1 MIWTIEPA
9 SPWRITAADSE
20 AGAVTPVPG
29 ATDPASQPSLL
40 DSFDP
45 EDRPTVEAALGRAK
59 EGRPATCACYSRGP
73 ARAAGILALAPVSR
87 RVLAQAAGTTG
98 GRNAGLDRVGVP
110 DEIVA
115 AWTPTSPSDDLALSR
130 RVAAATT
137 RDLSHAGD
145 NAGDNPGAH
154 ATPAGH
160 GAPNNHTRVV
170 DDGALRQ
177 FLGMLGHDLRTPLNG
192 VLGMSRLLLDSGLR
206 MDQIDYARAIDTS
219 AEHLL
224 SVIEDL
230 LEFATLDVETPLHP
244 VDFCPRALVEDV
256 VESLAWR
263 AAEKDTEICAIV
275 SASVPELVEGDAA
288 RLRQVLGYLVSDGI
302 NSTGVGDVVVRVA
315 RENTSAAD
323 AEGIVLRF
331 EVTANETAVSERQ
344 APAPPITESRNSL
357 AEANPRAAVCRHLV
371 SRMGGQVDTQT
382 DGVLRTTWF
391 TTLAKS
397 RPAPPAIAPSYVP
410 LIGRR
415 IICVDDHPLSQR
427 VLLERLRGWNLDVD
441 ATDEAH
447 SALTL
452 MKVASQAGH
461 PFELAILDLRMPG
474 MDGLSLARLIKSD
487 PVLSPT
493 RLVLLTGYPARGQA
507 ALAQE
512 AGIDA
517 YLQKPIREAP
527 LRSTIEMLL
536 GGHAAARPLLTG
548 RRFDEDR
555 NALRPRVLVA
565 ENNPVSQKV
574 AVQMLEKLGCRVDV
588 VSGGAEAVTAIET
601 TPYHLVLME
610 CQLPGMDGLD
620 ATRRVRRS
628 AGHQVSPPILALTG
642 DAGEQERDACLAAGM
657 NDFVSKPLRLGTL
670 REKLAQWIEAA
681 PR

>member
-1 MIWTIEPA
+1 VRSGPKRPTMIWTIEPA

-20 AGAVTPVPG
+20 AGAVTDAPG
-29 ATDPASQPSLL
+29 AADPASRPSLL

-45 EDRPTVEAALGRAK
+45 EDRPAVEAALARAK
-59 EGRPATCACYSRGP
+59 EGRPATCACYSRAP
-73 ARAAGILALAPVSR
+73 ERAAGILALAPVSR
-87 RVLAQAAGTTG
+87 RLLAHAAGAGRPAVGGDRTG
-98 GRNAGLDRVGVP
+98 AP

-115 AWTPTSPSDDLALSR
+115 AWTPTSPSGDLALAR
-130 RVAAATT
+130 AVAAAT
-137 RDLSHAGD
+137 SQA
-145 NAGDNPGAH
+145 P
-154 ATPAGH
+154 H
-160 GAPNNHTRVV
+160 GTPNNHTRVV

-177 FLGMLGHDLRTPLNG
+177 FLGMLGHDLRSPLNG

-302 NSTGVGDVVVRVA
+302 NSTGVGDVVVRVS
-315 RENTSAAD
+315 RESAVAGAAD
-323 AEGIVLRF
+323 QIVLRF
-331 EVTANETAVSERQ
+331 EVTANETAVTERQ
-344 APAPPITESRNSL
+344 VTAPPVAESRNSI

-371 SRMGGQVDTQT
+371 SRMGGQVGTQT
-382 DGVLRTTWF
+382 DGVLRTGWF
-391 TTLAKS
+391 TTRVKS
-397 RPAPPAIAPSYVP
+397 RPAPPAIAPNYVS

-415 IICVDDHPLSQR
+415 VICVDDHPLSQR

-452 MKVASQAGH
+452 MKVASAAGH
-461 PFELAILDLRMPG
+461 PFELAILDLRLPG

-536 GGHAAARPLLTG
+536 GGGHASARPLLTG

-588 VSGGAEAVTAIET
+588 VSGGAEAVQAIET

-620 ATRRVRRS
+620 AARRVRGT
-628 AGHQVSPPILALTG
+628 AGHKISPPILALTG

-657 NDFVSKPLRLGTL
+657 NDFVVKPLRLGTL

>member
-20 AGAVTPVPG
+20 AGAVTPSTG
-29 ATDPASQPSLL
+29 AADPASQPSLL

-45 EDRPTVEAALGRAK
+45 QDRLAVEAALGLAK
-59 EGRPATCACYSRGP
+59 EGRPASCACYRRGP
-73 ARAAGILALAPVSR
+73 ERAPGILSLAPVSR
-87 RVLAQAAGTTG
+87 RVLAQTQAARAGRPAVG
-98 GRNAGLDRVGVP
+98 GGDRAGAP

-115 AWTPTSPSDDLALSR
+115 AWTPASPSDDPGLAG
-130 RVAAATT
+130 AAGVN
-137 RDLSHAGD
+137 H
-145 NAGDNPGAH
+145 
-154 ATPAGH
+154 H
-160 GAPNNHTRVV
+160 GSPNNHTRVV

-275 SASVPELVEGDAA
+275 SASVPELVDGDAA

-302 NSTGVGDVVVRVA
+302 NSTGVGDVVVRVS
-315 RENTSAAD
+315 REHAGAA
-323 AEGIVLRF
+323 AAAAGEIVLRF
-331 EVTANETAVSERQ
+331 EVTANETAVNERQ
-344 APAPPITESRNSL
+344 VSAPPVAESRNSL

-371 SRMGGQVDTQT
+371 SRMGGQVGTHT
-382 DGVLRTTWF
+382 DGVLRTAWF
-391 TTLAKS
+391 TTGVKS
-397 RPAPPAIAPSYVP
+397 RPAPPAIAPNYVS

-415 IICVDDHPLSQR
+415 VICVDDHPLSQR
-427 VLLERLRGWNLDVD
+427 VLLERLRGWNLDVE

-452 MKVASQAGH
+452 MKVASAAGH

-487 PVLSPT
+487 PVLSQT
-493 RLVLLTGYPARGQA
+493 RLVLMTGYPARGQA

-536 GGHAAARPLLTG
+536 GGGHASARPLLTG

-588 VSGGAEAVTAIET
+588 VSGGAEAVQAIET

-610 CQLPGMDGLD
+610 CQLPGMDGID
-620 ATRRVRRS
+620 AARRVR
-628 AGHQVSPPILALTG
+628 GTEEHKISPPILALTG

-657 NDFVSKPLRLGTL
+657 NDFVAKPLRLGTL

>member
-1 MIWTIEPA
+1 
-9 SPWRITAADSE
+9 
-20 AGAVTPVPG
+20 
-29 ATDPASQPSLL
+29 
-40 DSFDP
+40 
-45 EDRPTVEAALGRAK
+45 
-59 EGRPATCACYSRGP
+59 
-73 ARAAGILALAPVSR
+73 
-87 RVLAQAAGTTG
+87 
-98 GRNAGLDRVGVP
+98 
-110 DEIVA
+110 
-115 AWTPTSPSDDLALSR
+115 
-130 RVAAATT
+130 
-137 RDLSHAGD
+137 
-145 NAGDNPGAH
+145 
-154 ATPAGH
+154 
-160 GAPNNHTRVV
+160 
-170 DDGALRQ
+170 
-177 FLGMLGHDLRTPLNG
+177 
-192 VLGMSRLLLDSGLR
+192 

-275 SASVPELVEGDAA
+275 SASVPELVDGDAA

-302 NSTGVGDVVVRVA
+302 NSTGVGDVVVRVS
-315 RENTSAAD
+315 RENAGAA
-323 AEGIVLRF
+323 AAAAGAIVLRF
-331 EVTANETAVSERQ
+331 EVTANETAVNERQ
-344 APAPPITESRNSL
+344 VSAPPVAESRNSL

-371 SRMGGQVDTQT
+371 SRMGGQVGTHT
-382 DGVLRTTWF
+382 DGVLRTAWF
-391 TTLAKS
+391 TTGVKS
-397 RPAPPAIAPSYVP
+397 RPAPPAIAPNYVS

-415 IICVDDHPLSQR
+415 VICVDDHPLSQR
-427 VLLERLRGWNLDVD
+427 VLIERLRGWNLDVE

-452 MKVASQAGH
+452 MKVASAAGH

-536 GGHAAARPLLTG
+536 GGGHASARPLLTG

-588 VSGGAEAVTAIET
+588 VSGGAEAVQAIEA

-620 ATRRVRRS
+620 AVRRVRGTE
-628 AGHQVSPPILALTG
+628 GHKVSPPILALTG

-657 NDFVSKPLRLGTL
+657 NDFVAKPLRLGTL

>member
-1 MIWTIEPA
+1 M
-9 SPWRITAADSE
+9 AADSE
-20 AGAVTPVPG
+20 AATVMPAPGGA
-29 ATDPASQPSLL
+29 DPASQPSLL
-40 DSFDP
+40 DSFEPD
-45 EDRPTVEAALGRAK
+45 DRPAVEAALTRAK
-59 EGRPATCACYSRGP
+59 DGRPATCACYRRGP
-73 ARAAGILALAPVSR
+73 ERAAGILALAPVSR
-87 RVLAQAAGTTG
+87 RPPRSPASAGRPAPLNG
-98 GRNAGLDRVGVP
+98 ERIPPP

-115 AWTPTSPSDDLALSR
+115 AWTPTSPSDDLALARAVS
-130 RVAAATT
+130 AATN
-137 RDLSHAGD
+137 HAS
-145 NAGDNPGAH
+145 
-154 ATPAGH
+154 
-160 GAPNNHTRVV
+160 PNHHTRVV

-275 SASVPELVEGDAA
+275 SASIPELVQGDAA

-302 NSTGVGDVVVRVA
+302 NSTGVGDVVVRVS
-315 RENTSAAD
+315 RDD
-323 AEGIVLRF
+323 ASIGGASEDALGLRF
-331 EVTANETAVSERQ
+331 EVTANETVVSERQ
-344 APAPPITESRNSL
+344 APAPPVTEARNLL
-357 AEANPRAAVCRHLV
+357 AAPNPRAAVCRHLV
-371 SRMGGQVDTQT
+371 SRMGGQAGTHS
-382 DGVLRTTWF
+382 DGALRTSWF
-391 TTLAKS
+391 TTRVKP
-397 RPAPPAIAPSYVP
+397 RPAPPAITPSYVP

-415 IICVDDHPLSQR
+415 VICVDDHPLSQR

-452 MKVASQAGH
+452 MKVASAAGH
-461 PFELAILDLRMPG
+461 PFELAILDLRLPG
-474 MDGLSLARLIKSD
+474 MDGLSLARLIKND

-493 RLVLLTGYPARGQA
+493 KLVLLTGYPARGQA

-536 GGHAAARPLLTG
+536 GGNAAARPLLTG
-548 RRFDEDR
+548 RRYDEDR

-588 VSGGAEAVTAIET
+588 VSGGAEAVQAIEA

-620 ATRRVRRS
+620 AARRVRGT
-628 AGHQVSPPILALTG
+628 AGHKVSPPILALTG

-657 NDFVSKPLRLGTL
+657 NDFVAKPLRLGTL

>member
-1 MIWTIEPA
+1 M
-9 SPWRITAADSE
+9 AADSE
-20 AGAVTPVPG
+20 AAAGMPAPG
-29 ATDPASQPSLL
+29 AAGPASQPSLL
-40 DSFDP
+40 DRFDP
-45 EDRPTVEAALGRAK
+45 EDHPAVESALARAK
-59 EGRPATCACYSRGP
+59 AGQPATCACYRRGP
-73 ARAAGILALAPVSR
+73 ERAAGILALAPVSR
-87 RVLAQAAGTTG
+87 RAARAAASSTSAGTS
-98 GRNAGLDRVGVP
+98 VPSP

-115 AWTPTSPSDDLALSR
+115 AWTSTSPSGDLGLAR
-130 RVAAATT
+130 AVAAATAPHN
-137 RDLSHAGD
+137 HA
-145 NAGDNPGAH
+145 PGS
-154 ATPAGH
+154 PNN
-160 GAPNNHTRVV
+160 APNNHTRVV
-170 DDGALRQ
+170 DDGALRH

-192 VLGMSRLLLDSGLR
+192 VLGRSRLLLDSGLR

-302 NSTGVGDVVVRVA
+302 NSTGVGDVVVRVS
-315 RENTSAAD
+315 RERDAA
-323 AEGIVLRF
+323 EEIVLRF
-331 EVTANETAVSERQ
+331 EVAANETAINERK
-344 APAPPITESRNSL
+344 APAPPVTESRNSL
-357 AEANPRAAVCRHLV
+357 AEANPRGAVCRHLV
-371 SRMGGQVDTQT
+371 SRMGGQIGTQT
-382 DGVLRTTWF
+382 DGELRTSWF
-391 TTLAKS
+391 TTRTTP
-397 RPAPPAIAPSYVP
+397 RPAPPAIAPNYVS

-415 IICVDDHPLSQR
+415 VICVDDHPLSQR
-427 VLLERLRGWNLDVD
+427 VLLERLRGWNLDVE

-452 MKVASQAGH
+452 MKVASAAGH

-536 GGHAAARPLLTG
+536 GGGHAPARPLLTG

-588 VSGGAEAVTAIET
+588 VSGGAEAVQAIEN

-620 ATRRVRRS
+620 AARRVRGT
-628 AGHQVSPPILALTG
+628 AEHKVSPPILALTA
-642 DAGEQERDACLAAGM
+642 DAGELERDACLAAGM

>member
-1 MIWTIEPA
+1 M
-9 SPWRITAADSE
+9 
-20 AGAVTPVPG
+20 
-29 ATDPASQPSLL
+29 
-40 DSFDP
+40 
-45 EDRPTVEAALGRAK
+45 
-59 EGRPATCACYSRGP
+59 
-73 ARAAGILALAPVSR
+73 
-87 RVLAQAAGTTG
+87 
-98 GRNAGLDRVGVP
+98 
-110 DEIVA
+110 
-115 AWTPTSPSDDLALSR
+115 
-130 RVAAATT
+130 
-137 RDLSHAGD
+137 
-145 NAGDNPGAH
+145 
-154 ATPAGH
+154 
-160 GAPNNHTRVV
+160 
-170 DDGALRQ
+170 
-177 FLGMLGHDLRTPLNG
+177 
-192 VLGMSRLLLDSGLR
+192 
-206 MDQIDYARAIDTS
+206 
-219 AEHLL
+219 
-224 SVIEDL
+224 
-230 LEFATLDVETPLHP
+230 
-244 VDFCPRALVEDV
+244 
-256 VESLAWR
+256 
-263 AAEKDTEICAIV
+263 
-275 SASVPELVEGDAA
+275 
-288 RLRQVLGYLVSDGI
+288 
-302 NSTGVGDVVVRVA
+302 
-315 RENTSAAD
+315 
-323 AEGIVLRF
+323 LRF
-331 EVTANETAVSERQ
+331 EVAANETAVSDRQ
-344 APAPPITESRNSL
+344 GPAPPVTESRNSL
-357 AEANPRAAVCRHLV
+357 AETSPRAAVCRHLV
-371 SRMGGQVDTQT
+371 SRMGGRSARRPTACCARH
-382 DGVLRTTWF
+382 GSPR
-391 TTLAKS
+391 AS
-397 RPAPPAIAPSYVP
+397 EPRPAPPAIAPNYVS

-427 VLLERLRGWNLDVD
+427 VLLERLRGWNLDVE

-452 MKVASQAGH
+452 MKVASAAGH

-487 PVLSPT
+487 PALSPT

-536 GGHAAARPLLTG
+536 GGGHASARPLLTG

-588 VSGGAEAVTAIET
+588 VSGGAEAVQAIEN

-610 CQLPGMDGLD
+610 CQLPGMDGID
-620 ATRRVRRS
+620 AARRVRGT

>member
-9 SPWRITAADSE
+9 SPWRITAVDSE
-20 AGAVTPVPG
+20 AGAATRSMSADASQTP
-29 ATDPASQPSLL
+29 QPSLL

-45 EDRPTVEAALGRAK
+45 DDRPTIEAALVRAK
-59 EGRPATCACYSRGP
+59 EGRPASCACHRREP
-73 ARAAGILALAPVSR
+73 QRTAGILALAPISR
-87 RVLAQAAGTTG
+87 RSAAFTHGAGAGRPNSSHDRAGTI
-98 GRNAGLDRVGVP
+98 AAPAP

-115 AWTPTSPSDDLALSR
+115 AWTPSAPVGDVAR
-130 RVAAATT
+130 VVAAA
-137 RDLSHAGD
+137 
-145 NAGDNPGAH
+145 PG
-154 ATPAGH
+154 T
-160 GAPNNHTRVV
+160 APGTAPVAANGQNGQTRVV
-170 DDGALRQ
+170 DDGALRE
-177 FLGMLGHDLRTPLNG
+177 FLGRLGHDLRTPLNG

-206 MDQIDYARAIDTS
+206 MDQVDYARAIDTS

-256 VESLAWR
+256 AESLAWR
-263 AAEKDTEICAIV
+263 AAEKDTEICPIV

-302 NSTGVGDVVVRVA
+302 NCTGIGDVVVRV
-315 RENTSAAD
+315 TSDNRTTDDGAIA
-323 AEGIVLRF
+323 LRF
-331 EVTANETAVSERQ
+331 EVAANETAVNERQ
-344 APAPPITESRNSL
+344 APAPPVTESRNTLS
-357 AEANPRAAVCRHLV
+357 ETSPRAAVCRHLV
-371 SRMGGQVDTQT
+371 SRMGGEVGTQS
-382 DGVLRTTWF
+382 DGALRTSWF
-391 TTLAKS
+391 TTRVNP
-397 RPAPPAIAPSYVP
+397 RPTPPVIAPNYVS

-415 IICVDDHPLSQR
+415 VICVDDHPLSQR
-427 VLLERLRGWNLDVD
+427 VLLERLRGWNLDVE

-452 MKVASQAGH
+452 MKVASSAGH
-461 PFELAILDLRMPG
+461 PFELAILDLRLPG

-493 RLVLLTGYPARGQA
+493 KLVLLTGYPARGQA
-507 ALAQE
+507 ALAKE

-536 GGHAAARPLLTG
+536 GGGHAPARPLLTG
-548 RRFDEDR
+548 RRFEDDR

-588 VSGGAEAVTAIET
+588 VNGGAEAVQAIAN

-610 CQLPGMDGLD
+610 CQLPGMDGID
-620 ATRRVRRS
+620 AARRVRGTE
-628 AGHQVSPPILALTG
+628 GHKVSPPILALTG

-657 NDFVSKPLRLGTL
+657 NDFVAKPLRLGTL

>member
-1 MIWTIEPA
+1 M
-9 SPWRITAADSE
+9 AADSE
-20 AGAVTPVPG
+20 ASTITLSPG
-29 ATDPASQPSLL
+29 TVDPASQPSLL

-45 EDRPTVEAALGRAK
+45 ADRAAVESALARAK

-73 ARAAGILALAPVSR
+73 QRSAGILALAPVSR
-87 RVLAQAAGTTG
+87 RAVLARAATASTSS
-98 GRNAGLDRVGVP
+98 AAPVHSP

-115 AWTPTSPSDDLALSR
+115 AWTPTSPSGDLGLAR
-130 RVAAATT
+130 AVAAASAHDAPHGTAPLSTT
-137 RDLSHAGD
+137 SL
-145 NAGDNPGAH
+145 
-154 ATPAGH
+154 

-206 MDQIDYARAIDTS
+206 VDQIDYARAIDTS

-244 VDFCPRALVEDV
+244 VDFNPRALVEDV

-302 NSTGVGDVVVRVA
+302 NSTGVGDVVVRVS
-315 RENTSAAD
+315 RDRSASAGEHGD
-323 AEGIVLRF
+323 NGVRNGGAAAAGDGIVLRF
-331 EVTANETAVSERQ
+331 EVAANETAVSDRPG
-344 APAPPITESRNSL
+344 PAPPVTESRNTL
-357 AEANPRAAVCRHLV
+357 AEASPRAAVCRHLV
-371 SRMGGQVDTQT
+371 SRMGGQVGTQT
-382 DGVLRTTWF
+382 DGVLRTAWF
-391 TTLAKS
+391 TTLVQP
-397 RPAPPAIAPSYVP
+397 RPSPPMIAPNYVS
-410 LIGRR
+410 LVGRR

-427 VLLERLRGWNLDVD
+427 VLLERLRGWHLDVD

-452 MKVASQAGH
+452 MKVASAAGH
-461 PFELAILDLRMPG
+461 PFELAILDLRLPG
-474 MDGLSLARLIKSD
+474 MDGLALARLIKSD

-536 GGHAAARPLLTG
+536 GGQHAPARPLLTG

-588 VSGGAEAVTAIET
+588 VSGGAEAVQAIQN

-610 CQLPGMDGLD
+610 CQLPGMDGID
-620 ATRRVRRS
+620 AARRVRGT
-628 AGHQVSPPILALTG
+628 AGHKVSPPILALTG